1 MELSL
6 HFHIVIPDGVFVR
19 DGDDPDARPRFVQL
33 AAPADA
39 DVAAV
44 LDAIRVRV
52 IAMRK
57 KKGRLDDD
65 DDEPPEPHLQMAMR
79 PTRGPRGGARV
90 DEPLPRLCAR
100 KDGFSLHAATAIHK
114 NDRLGLEPLQH

>member
-1 MELSL
+1 M
-6 HFHIVIPDGVFVR
+6 R

-33 AAPADA
+33 AAPTDA

-44 LDAIRVRV
+44 LDVIRVRV

-65 DDEPPEPHLQMAMR
+65 DDDDDDEPPEPHLQMAMH
-79 PTRGPRGGARV
+79 PTRGPRSGASV
-90 DEPLPRLCAR
+90 DQPLPL
-100 KDGFSLHAATAIHK
+100 L
-114 NDRLGLEPLQH
+114 